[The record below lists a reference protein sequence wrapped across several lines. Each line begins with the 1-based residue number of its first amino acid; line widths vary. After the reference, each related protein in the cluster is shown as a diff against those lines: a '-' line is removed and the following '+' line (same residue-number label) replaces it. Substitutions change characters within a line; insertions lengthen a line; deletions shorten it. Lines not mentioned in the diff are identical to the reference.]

1 MKEVCTEAQEFLNAV
16 FESVG
21 LKLHA
26 DAEDAADGCLLKID
40 GADSSF
46 LMSEGG
52 ELLDSLQHL
61 VYQAVARKLPRG
73 ERITCDAEN
82 FRSTRDAELRAMARH
97 AAERVRKTGEV
108 FTFGPMIAS
117 ERRVIHLSL
126 ADEKDLQTE
135 SVGEGP
141 TRRLRVSLKSGE

>member
-1 MKEVCTEAQEFLNAV
+1 MREVCTQAQEFLNAV
-16 FESVG
+16 FDGVG

-26 DAEDAADGCLLKID
+26 DAEDASDGCLLKID
-40 GADSSF
+40 GSDSSL

-61 VYQAVARKLPRG
+61 VYQAVAGKLERG

-108 FTFGPMIAS
+108 FMFGPMIAS

-126 ADEKDLQTE
+126 SDEKDLQTE
-135 SVGEGP
+135 SIGEGP
-141 TRRLRVSLKSGE
+141 TRRLKVSPKSAE

>member
-16 FESVG
+16 FKSAG

-26 DAEDAADGCLLKID
+26 DAEDAADGCLLK
-40 GADSSF
+40 
-46 LMSEGG
+46 
-52 ELLDSLQHL
+52 LLDSLQHL
-61 VYQAVARKLPRG
+61 VYQSVARKLPRG

-97 AAERVRKTGEV
+97 AAERVRKTGAV

-117 ERRVIHLSL
+117 ERRVIHLTL

-141 TRRLRVSLKSGE
+141 TRRLRVGPKSGE